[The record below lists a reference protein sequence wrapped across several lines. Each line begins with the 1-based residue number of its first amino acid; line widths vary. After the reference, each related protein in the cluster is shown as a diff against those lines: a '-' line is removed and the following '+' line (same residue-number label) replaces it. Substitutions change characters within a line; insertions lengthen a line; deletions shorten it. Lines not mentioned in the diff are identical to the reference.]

1 MLCGTCRSKAR
12 SDTTASRVRMSWR
25 SSNRSSSPSEKMYWN
40 LIALRR
46 LQHVMRDVPFE
57 GAVRYYRFAREDVLA
72 QQQPKQFAEREDV
85 LESDRIAPAAACYAG
100 RAVRRRG
107 PILPLRA

>member
-1 MLCGTCRSKAR
+1 MEYRE
-12 SDTTASRVRMSWR
+12 SRPHRNLMI
-25 SSNRSSSPSEKMYWN
+25 KKIYWN

-72 QQQPKQFAEREDV
+72 QHQPKQFAQREADLV
-85 LESDRIAPAAACYAG
+85 
-100 RAVRRRG
+100 
-107 PILPLRA
+107 